1 MNYFFL
7 LDKDYKI
14 LVKVFCDCPEDGYIH
29 VTEEEFKQ
37 SDYYYKFNPETRE
50 FSDLIKVEE
59 VVEESEHEKITKET
73 YETASLSAED
83 NLLNMDLLTAI
94 DDKLTLI
101 MEHLG
106 I

>member
-1 MNYFFL
+1 MNYFFR
-7 LDKDYKI
+7 LDDDCNI
-14 LVKVFCDCPEDGYIH
+14 VVKAFCDCPDDGYIQ

-37 SDYYYKFNPETRE
+37 GDYYYKFNPETRE
-50 FSDLIKVEE
+50 FSEPIETEE
-59 VVEESEHEKITKET
+59 VVKESEHETITKET
-73 YETASLSAED
+73 YATTSLSAED

-106 I
+106 L